1 MINWPN
7 EFTLVEGRLF
17 WEIVW
22 ITLWSINARM
32 EKHVLKDFSK
42 DVNTIVLLK
51 SVNFEDRKQQSTSM
65 WNTQIFFI
73 MYCDVAYS
81 TNPKWSICILTT
93 RKCYSFKRG
102 ACWDHNTYELVMCLF
117 SHLNLSKMYEM
128 LWQ

>member
-1 MINWPN
+1 
-7 EFTLVEGRLF
+7 
-17 WEIVW
+17 
-22 ITLWSINARM
+22 M

-102 ACWDHNTYELVMCLF
+102 ACWCSLIAMAVCVYLCVGFNVFYIKHPAYLIVLW
-117 SHLNLSKMYEM
+117 LSNM
-128 LWQ
+128 LIK